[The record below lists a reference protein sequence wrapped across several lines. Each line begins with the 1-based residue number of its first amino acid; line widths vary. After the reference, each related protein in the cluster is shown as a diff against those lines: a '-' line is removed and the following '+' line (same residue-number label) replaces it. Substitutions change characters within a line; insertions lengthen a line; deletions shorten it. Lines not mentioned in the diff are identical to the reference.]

1 MYSIIS
7 KFFNKTGRTDFD
19 GSIAYKNIPGLQR
32 ITLQQFFNTP
42 HSPNSVF
49 DSSQE
54 KAVKECLRNRIGII
68 QGPPGCGKTFIGIQ
82 MLRLLLSL
90 SSLKDPKILVLTY
103 KNHALDE
110 FLKGIMKYGE
120 LNLFVYFIYLFIGN
134 FPEKNCSPMFRLSL
148 IHI

>member
-1 MYSIIS
+1 
-7 KFFNKTGRTDFD
+7 
-19 GSIAYKNIPGLQR
+19 
-32 ITLQQFFNTP
+32 
-42 HSPNSVF
+42 
-49 DSSQE
+49 
-54 KAVKECLRNRIGII
+54 
-68 QGPPGCGKTFIGIQ
+68 

-134 FPEKNCSPMFRLSL
+134 FPEKNCSPMFRITFFFLEFTS
-148 IHI
+148 